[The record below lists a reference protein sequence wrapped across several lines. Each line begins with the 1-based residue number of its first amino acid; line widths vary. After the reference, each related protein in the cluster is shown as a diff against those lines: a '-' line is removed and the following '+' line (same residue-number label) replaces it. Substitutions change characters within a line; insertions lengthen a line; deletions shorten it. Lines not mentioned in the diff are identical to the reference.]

1 MAAIALTEQ
10 NLFEL
15 KKALIK
21 ARLGVRS
28 FHLTEAV
35 AAALSRRRDQPLP
48 REKILELIVAQDV
61 HRTVRGGDGLD
72 EDEPVA
78 LPALR
83 RSRQAARRPR

>member
-21 ARLGVRS
+21 ARLGMRS
-28 FHLTEAV
+28 SHLTEAV

-48 REKILELIVAQDV
+48 REKIL
-61 HRTVRGGDGLD
+61 
-72 EDEPVA
+72 
-78 LPALR
+78 
-83 RSRQAARRPR
+83 S